1 MGNLITT
8 EAIPG
13 CKVYGVQQV
22 QYAVGGDSGKDFTTA
37 VACAAFKEAA
47 AIEAVCSGYSEVV
60 KARQKKVEDLGEVL
74 ALLARANAQFDS
86 KAESTDKI
94 TVDRANWI
102 KSICSYYEIE
112 LKWDGNQMT
121 YGDMQ
126 KSQTEIEYQMDK
138 EDNNLEQDM
147 VSLQSYISKRD
158 NAYTNAAKVVK
169 KTLAAGASTIA
180 NIGS

>member
-1 MGNLITT
+1 MVYSKCSTPWA
-8 EAIPG
+8 AIPARTSPLRWRARRSKKPLPSRR
-13 CKVYGVQQV
+13 CVP
-22 QYAVGGDSGKDFTTA
+22 
-37 VACAAFKEAA
+37 
-47 AIEAVCSGYSEVV
+47 AIPKSSRR
-60 KARQKKVEDLGEVL
+60 ARRKSL

-126 KSQTEIEYQMDK
+126 KAQTEIEYQMDK